1 MTSTALVVG
10 LSHLA
15 SWAQT
20 ALLHGD
26 HSSREVRIIVGTLT
40 ILVMVSLQ
48 LRLVK
53 RSEAGLYTGTLAQL
67 RHLLHHPA
75 PLGSRAPA
83 RAIFSAVLDTDDSDN
98 SDNSDDNN
106 SDDQP
111 GQTLTVYKQSLLEDA
126 SKKRALLHAAR

>member
-1 MTSTALVVG
+1 M
-10 LSHLA
+10 
-15 SWAQT
+15 
-20 ALLHGD
+20 
-26 HSSREVRIIVGTLT
+26 
-40 ILVMVSLQ
+40 Q

-83 RAIFSAVLDTDDSDN
+83 RAVFSAVLDTDDICDDSDDN
-98 SDNSDDNN
+98 SDNSDDNDKN

>member
-1 MTSTALVVG
+1 M
-10 LSHLA
+10 
-15 SWAQT
+15 
-20 ALLHGD
+20 
-26 HSSREVRIIVGTLT
+26 
-40 ILVMVSLQ
+40 Q

-83 RAIFSAVLDTDDSDN
+83 RAVFSAVLDTDD

>member
-1 MTSTALVVG
+1 M
-10 LSHLA
+10 
-15 SWAQT
+15 
-20 ALLHGD
+20 
-26 HSSREVRIIVGTLT
+26 
-40 ILVMVSLQ
+40 Q

-83 RAIFSAVLDTDDSDN
+83 RTIFSAVLDTDDN
-98 SDNSDDNN
+98 SDNSDKN

-111 GQTLTVYKQSLLEDA
+111 GQTLTVYKQSLQ
-126 SKKRALLHAAR
+126 RTPARSVPYTTAEQMGQFYPHSDLWYLCFHV

>member
-1 MTSTALVVG
+1 M
-10 LSHLA
+10 
-15 SWAQT
+15 
-20 ALLHGD
+20 
-26 HSSREVRIIVGTLT
+26 
-40 ILVMVSLQ
+40 Q

-67 RHLLHHPA
+67 RHLLHRPA

-83 RAIFSAVLDTDDSDN
+83 RAVFSAVLDTDDSDD

-106 SDDQP
+106 SDDNNSDEQP

>member
-1 MTSTALVVG
+1 M
-10 LSHLA
+10 
-15 SWAQT
+15 
-20 ALLHGD
+20 
-26 HSSREVRIIVGTLT
+26 
-40 ILVMVSLQ
+40 Q

-83 RAIFSAVLDTDDSDN
+83 RAVFSAVLDTDDRQDSDN
-98 SDNSDDNN
+98 SDKN

>member
-1 MTSTALVVG
+1 M
-10 LSHLA
+10 
-15 SWAQT
+15 
-20 ALLHGD
+20 
-26 HSSREVRIIVGTLT
+26 
-40 ILVMVSLQ
+40 
-48 LRLVK
+48 K

-83 RAIFSAVLDTDDSDN
+83 RAVFSAVLDTDDRQD
-98 SDNSDDNN
+98 SDNSDDSDKN
-106 SDDQP
+106 SGDQP

>member
-1 MTSTALVVG
+1 M
-10 LSHLA
+10 
-15 SWAQT
+15 
-20 ALLHGD
+20 
-26 HSSREVRIIVGTLT
+26 
-40 ILVMVSLQ
+40 
-48 LRLVK
+48 RLVK

-83 RAIFSAVLDTDDSDN
+83 RAVFSAVLDTDDNSDNDN
-98 SDNSDDNN
+98 SDKNSDKN
-106 SDDQP
+106 SDDQR

>member
-1 MTSTALVVG
+1 M
-10 LSHLA
+10 
-15 SWAQT
+15 
-20 ALLHGD
+20 LL
-26 HSSREVRIIVGTLT
+26 L
-40 ILVMVSLQ
+40 LSLQ

-83 RAIFSAVLDTDDSDN
+83 PARAVFSAVLDTDDN
-98 SDNSDDNN
+98 SDNSDDKN
-106 SDDQP
+106 SDYQP

>member
-1 MTSTALVVG
+1 M
-10 LSHLA
+10 
-15 SWAQT
+15 
-20 ALLHGD
+20 
-26 HSSREVRIIVGTLT
+26 
-40 ILVMVSLQ
+40 Q

-83 RAIFSAVLDTDDSDN
+83 RTIFSAVLDTDDN
-98 SDNSDDNN
+98 SDNSDDSDKN